1 MTIISAKKR
10 QIGTIESNRDVVGPL
25 KFTAAVYWATENSF
39 GSNQMRLSA
48 ADDDNKD
55 NAVDSDVAV
64 FETAVGKAVKSQLED
79 DQREFVK
86 GTEKSSPCF
95 SMKIKMNFCG

>member
-1 MTIISAKKR
+1 
-10 QIGTIESNRDVVGPL
+10 
-25 KFTAAVYWATENSF
+25 
-39 GSNQMRLSA
+39 MRLSA
-48 ADDDNKD
+48 ATDDDDDDKD

-86 GTEKSSPCF
+86 GTEKSSPCY
-95 SMKIKMNFCG
+95 SMKIKIRMNFLCVNIVIAEANIFR

>member
-1 MTIISAKKR
+1 MLWVL
-10 QIGTIESNRDVVGPL
+10 SNSQLQLFQR
-25 KFTAAVYWATENSF
+25 WATENSF

-48 ADDDNKD
+48 DDDDKD

>member
-55 NAVDSDVAV
+55 NAVETQTSRFSRLLWARLLSPNLRMINVNLSKEQKNLVRV
-64 FETAVGKAVKSQLED
+64 FQ
-79 DQREFVK
+79 
-86 GTEKSSPCF
+86 
-95 SMKIKMNFCG
+95 